1 MSTTT
6 ENLGLFKYDVSAD
19 RDTSFSITNAL
30 NNNWDKI
37 DNKAVQKTGD
47 TFTGDVTIA
56 KSKPNLTLDDANTA
70 NGNYAF
76 IAFKSAKADISEST
90 APASNKN
97 MWAIYGYDKNN
108 SVTSRIAHLH
118 NTSNN
123 VYTGIETYR
132 QINGETANSYVRIG
146 VQPDGTPY
154 VNTITPSESSNSSS
168 IATTEWV
175 NTKINAIPSVDPT
188 ETCVAKAGDIMTGN
202 LTIYKNEPGVAMRN
216 KKLTKGTNPTAES
229 ALEVSF
235 NEKNGS
241 NPENRLGKIMNSIT
255 TKGVVYTGIY
265 AYPNNAN
272 STTGSGIAI
281 YYPKTGDPYTYAPP
295 SDKLSSIVTTTGISK
310 SQNGY
315 LKLGNGIIIQWG
327 LGNNTSAS
335 TTYQELPISYT
346 VTTYTL
352 AFSVSD
358 ANNVNAYIPIIK
370 SQTEAG
376 FNYAL
381 NSGYTHIGFIALGY

>member
-6 ENLGLFKYDVSAD
+6 ENLGLFKYDVGAD
-19 RDTSFSITNAL
+19 RNVSFSITNAL

-47 TFTGDVTIA
+47 TFTGDVTIS
-56 KSKPNLTLDDANTA
+56 KSKPSLTLDDANTA
-70 NGNYAF
+70 NSNYSY

-90 APASNKN
+90 APASNKH

-108 SVTSRIAHLH
+108 NVISRIANLH
-118 NTSNN
+118 NTGNN

-132 QINGETANSYVRIG
+132 EVNGESINSFVRIG
-146 VQPDGTPY
+146 VQSDGTPF
-154 VNTITPSESSNSSS
+154 VNTVTPSESSNNTS
-168 IATTEWV
+168 IATTQWV

-188 ETCVAKAGDIMTGN
+188 ETCVAKAGDMMTGN
-202 LTIYKNEPGVAMRN
+202 LSIYKNEPGVAMRN

-272 STTGSGIAI
+272 STAGSGIAI

-295 SDKLSSIVTTTGISK
+295 SDKLNSIVTTTGISK
-310 SQNGY
+310 NQNGY

-335 TTYQELPISYT
+335 TTYQELPISYS

-358 ANNVNAYIPIIK
+358 TNNVNAYIPIIK
-370 SQTEAG
+370 SQTKAG

-381 NSGYTHIGFIALGY
+381 NSGYQHIGFIALGY